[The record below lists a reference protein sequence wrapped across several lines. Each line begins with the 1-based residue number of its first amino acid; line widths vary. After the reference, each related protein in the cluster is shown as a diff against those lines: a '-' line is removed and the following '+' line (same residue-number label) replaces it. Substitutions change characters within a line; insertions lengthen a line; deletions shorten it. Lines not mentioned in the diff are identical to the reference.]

1 MDNSMEIAA
10 AAGVEDG
17 DTVTFLV
24 NEDGDVVMDITSTLA
39 QIEKEGSSLFIIT
52 TEEDAGVLNCSDE
65 LVK

>member
-1 MDNSMEIAA
+1 MEIAA
-10 AAGVEDG
+10 AAEVEDG

-52 TEEDAGVLNCSDE
+52 TDG
-65 LVK
+65 KIIK